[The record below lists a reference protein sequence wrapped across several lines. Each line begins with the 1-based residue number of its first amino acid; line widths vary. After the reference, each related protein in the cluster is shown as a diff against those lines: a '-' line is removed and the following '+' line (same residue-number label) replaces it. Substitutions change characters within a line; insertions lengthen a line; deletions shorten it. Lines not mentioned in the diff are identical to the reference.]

1 MTEIKMKTIK
11 DVDLKGKRVLCRLD
25 LNSPLDEA
33 RKLKDDLRIRAA
45 TATINE
51 LKDTKLAIL
60 AHQGRLGDKDFIPLK
75 QHAERLAELLKP
87 RKVTFVDDVYGEKA
101 IAAIK
106 ALEVGEVLVLDNV
119 RNFKPDNDQLPFD
132 DCPKSELVQKLA
144 PLFDYFVVDAFGT
157 AHRSQPSVVGWPTI
171 LAGPVVAK
179 EIEALKKITEN
190 PKRPVVMLIGGA
202 KAIDKYNA
210 LKYNIE
216 YQLADKVLVAGLTAQ
231 LLYEGKGTLTGDVNR
246 KLVQKDLDKA
256 GVRLLEFMRYRAGD
270 KVILPIDFGA
280 EKDGARVEV
289 DLADVA
295 EKNLPLMDIGPKT
308 LAMFKKELESAGTIV
323 ANGPPGVFEK
333 PAFSKSTNELIDAM
347 VTATEKGAYTVI
359 GGGEFGEAAEKSGK
373 ASKISWIS
381 TGGGAMLEFLSG
393 KWLPLFVALERS
405 YSKFK

>member
-1 MTEIKMKTIK
+1 
-11 DVDLKGKRVLCRLD
+11 
-25 LNSPLDEA
+25 
-33 RKLKDDLRIRAA
+33 
-45 TATINE
+45 
-51 LKDTKLAIL
+51 
-60 AHQGRLGDKDFIPLK
+60 
-75 QHAERLAELLKP
+75 
-87 RKVTFVDDVYGEKA
+87 
-101 IAAIK
+101 
-106 ALEVGEVLVLDNV
+106 
-119 RNFKPDNDQLPFD
+119 
-132 DCPKSELVQKLA
+132 
-144 PLFDYFVVDAFGT
+144 
-157 AHRSQPSVVGWPTI
+157 
-171 LAGPVVAK
+171 
-179 EIEALKKITEN
+179 
-190 PKRPVVMLIGGA
+190 
-202 KAIDKYNA
+202 
-210 LKYNIE
+210 
-216 YQLADKVLVAGLTAQ
+216 
-231 LLYEGKGTLTGDVNR
+231 
-246 KLVQKDLDKA
+246 
-256 GVRLLEFMRYRAGD
+256 
-270 KVILPIDFGA
+270 ILPIDFGA